1 MPSRE
6 RQSHGPRFY
15 WIPELARGRG
25 FFLSAKTKLWALYC
39 VAGWLLFWALGAAA
53 NSAVVRGQVLD
64 GASGALLGG
73 VRVELQPLSDGD
85 ATRVAVSDS
94 AGVFRLLN
102 MASGRWRLQ
111 VETMGYQTMVRELEV
126 GAQERWLEI
135 RLQVRPLLMDEMV
148 VRARRPGAATR
159 TAAFVEVIAVD
170 DSQPGLDLPQILD
183 QAVGVQVRRYGGLG
197 SFSTVSI
204 RGSTAEQVQVYLD
217 GIPLNQAVGGGVN
230 LGNVPLGGIERLEV
244 YRGAVPGR
252 FGGNSIGGIVHIR
265 TREAGGERHYRSQ
278 ASAGSFGTRQFSA
291 SGGGKRGELRYLGMV
306 DYGESRN
313 DFTFLDH
320 NGTAFNT
327 LDDEWTLRRNSDFHS
342 FRTLAKVDRGWGRMR
357 LQAHNTF
364 DLSHRGIPGIG
375 SFQAGHV
382 RFDSWR
388 NTTEV
393 KVFGNAGQ
401 MGYRV
406 VGYHLLQRE
415 EYKDLQGEVGLGVPQ
430 HERNTTRSFGTRTEL
445 SVLYRQILGTLF
457 TGLRHERFAPQNLLQ
472 HQSRL
477 FESSRRS
484 VSLGLEVEVPLL
496 DERLQIIGGG
506 QLERNVD
513 KFYGK
518 TPFGTAALRPSRD
531 EAKVLWGG
539 RVGGQLELGRGWI
552 LQGHGGGYQRP
563 PSFYELFGDRGAV
576 IGNTG
581 LHSEAGRNWDLGLVF
596 RPLQSGTTG
605 LLFAELVGYRNT
617 VRNLIRFVHNS
628 QLVSRPHNL
637 GKGRIQGVETR
648 LRFRV
653 FSVGQLTGNYVYQVS
668 TNQSPLSYEKGR
680 DLPNAPR
687 HVLNIRAAL
696 IGQLGEVH
704 YELNQESRHF
714 LDRANLRAVPRQ
726 LIHNIGGGKIL
737 SMGGEFA
744 WEIRNLKASQVV
756 DLWGY
761 PLPGRSYFFSFKQ
774 DINNLFQ

>member
-1 MPSRE
+1 MDPVLLDPLSR
-6 RQSHGPRFY
+6 
-15 WIPELARGRG
+15 ARSGI
-25 FFLSAKTKLWALYC
+25 FLSAKIKIWALCC
-39 VAGWLLFWALGAAA
+39 VAGWLLLRVLDAAA
-53 NSAVVRGQVLD
+53 SSALVRAQVLD
-64 GASGALLGG
+64 GASGAPLGG
-73 VRVELQPLSDGD
+73 VRVELQQLSDEEVR
-85 ATRVAVSDS
+85 RVAVSDS
-94 AGVFRLLN
+94 AGVFRLRN
-102 MASGRWRLQ
+102 MAPGRWRLQ
-111 VETMGYQTMVRELEV
+111 VEAMGYELMVRELEV
-126 GAQERWLEI
+126 GSGEHWFEFPLHP
-135 RLQVRPLLMDEMV
+135 RPLLMDEMV
-148 VRARRPGAATR
+148 VRARRPGIETR
-159 TAAFVEVIAVD
+159 TPAFVEVIAVD
-170 DSQPGLDLPQILD
+170 KRQPGLDLPQILD
-183 QAVGVQVRRYGGLG
+183 QAVGVEIRRYGGLG

-217 GIPLNQAVGGGVN
+217 GIPLNQAIGGGVD
-230 LGNVPLGGIERLEV
+230 LGNVPLGGIERLEI

-291 SGGGKRGELRYLGMV
+291 AGGGKSGELRYLGMV

-313 DFTFLDH
+313 DFTFLDD

-327 LDDEWTLRRNSDFHS
+327 ADDEWTVRRNSDFHS
-342 FRTLAKVDRGWGRMR
+342 FRTLAKVDRDWGRIR

-364 DLSHRGIPGIG
+364 DVNHKGIPGIG
-375 SFQAGHV
+375 SFQAGQV

-415 EYKDLQGEVGLGVPQ
+415 EYKDLKGEVGLGAPQ

-445 SVLYRQILGTLF
+445 SLLYRQILATLF
-457 TGLRHERFAPQNLLQ
+457 TGLRHERFAPQNLLRL
-472 HQSRL
+472 QSRL

-484 VSLGLEVEVPLL
+484 VSLGLEVEMPLL

-506 QLERNVD
+506 QLEHSAD

-531 EAKVLWGG
+531 KAKVLWGG
-539 RVGGQLELGRGWI
+539 RLGGQLELGRGWI
-552 LQGHGGGYQRP
+552 LQGHGGSYQRP

-576 IGNTG
+576 IGNTN
-581 LHSEAGRNWDLGLVF
+581 LHSEAGHNWDLGLVF
-596 RPLQSGTTG
+596 RPLQSCATG
-605 LLFAELVGYRNT
+605 LLFVELVAYRNI

-637 GKGRIQGVETR
+637 GKGRIQGVEMR
-648 LRFRV
+648 LRSRV
-653 FSVGQLTGNYVYQVS
+653 FAVGQLAGNYVYQVPS
-668 TNQSPLSYEKGR
+668 NQSPLSYEKGK

-696 IGQLGEVH
+696 TGQLGEMH
-704 YELNQESRHF
+704 YELSQESRHF

-737 SMGGEFA
+737 PMGAEFV

-761 PLPGRSYFFSFKQ
+761 PLPGRSYFIAFKQ
-774 DINNLFQ
+774 DIKNLFQ